1 MTGNSFNGDGTM
13 SGLMTNYNGIAC
25 VSNCFPQEVA
35 TVDLTAQTAAVG
47 TTTLYAVPSTGQGQ
61 YRLSWN
67 AKVTTAAG
75 TFLDLGRAHH
85 RLHRPGWRGRRLIT
99 APATI
104 AAGTIA
110 TTSAGNT
117 TGTVLIGMPLLLNA
131 KLSTNITYAFAY
143 ASNAANAMNYNL
155 HLKLEA
161 Q

>member
-1 MTGNSFNGDGTM
+1 MTGNTSMATGTM

-75 TFLDLGRAHH
+75 VSSTLGA
-85 RLHRPGWRGRRLIT
+85 LTIVYTDPDGVTQTLT

-110 TTSAGNT
+110 TTSPET
-117 TGTVLIGMPLLLNA
+117 PRERFW
-131 KLSTNITYAFAY
+131 S
-143 ASNAANAMNYNL
+143 
-155 HLKLEA
+155 ECRCC
-161 Q
+161 